1 MGEGPHEGQSGE
13 EGMNIGAEVR
23 EIIAESPTSK
33 RLEPV
38 PDVVPD
44 EGLVPAVEAV
54 MEEEVATAG
63 V

>member
-1 MGEGPHEGQSGE
+1 
-13 EGMNIGAEVR
+13 MNIGAEVR

-38 PDVVPD
+38 PDVVPGK
-44 EGLVPAVEAV
+44 GLVPAVEAV
-54 MEEEVATAG
+54 VEEEVVEAG

>member
-1 MGEGPHEGQSGE
+1 MGEGPYKGQSGE

-38 PDVVPD
+38 PDVVPGK
-44 EGLVPAVEAV
+44 GLVPAVEAV
-54 MEEEVATAG
+54 VEEEVVEAG